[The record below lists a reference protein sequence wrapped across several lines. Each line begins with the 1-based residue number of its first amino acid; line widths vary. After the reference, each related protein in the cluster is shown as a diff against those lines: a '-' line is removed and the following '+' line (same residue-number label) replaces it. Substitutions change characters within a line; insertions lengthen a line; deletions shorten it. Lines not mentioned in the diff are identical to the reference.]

1 MCLYPLLLSFSLFL
15 ARRSLRLPSRPPRER
30 LSSPL
35 PRFLLSPVPFPFSP
49 PRGLPRHFLV
59 NYGRR
64 TGEGRGVSARAPGPS
79 SNPLPPRRYPRRTTW
94 GTLNASAGSP
104 WRHPLPAPPFSC
116 STSSSSSPSS
126 SSAPSRARSRARG
139 CLAPP
144 SPVFPYNLPGS
155 RASSFFLSFL
165 FSPLYSIFVSPFH
178 PAAATLFHP
187 VPFFRPSLLVLLH
200 LPRCVSLFLSASVTA
215 AASVAAS
222 RPPSAQCAYLFLFVF
237 VPAMNPRAGRGAR
250 GSSGAPPP

>member
-15 ARRSLRLPSRPPRER
+15 ARRSLRLPSRPPREC
-30 LSSPL
+30 LFSPL

-116 STSSSSSPSS
+116 STSSSSSSPSS
-126 SSAPSRARSRARG
+126 SSAPSRARG

-144 SPVFPYNLPGS
+144 PSPFFPIICPAAGLLPF
-155 RASSFFLSFL
+155 SFHFSFL
-165 FSPLYSIFVSPFH
+165 LSTSFSYLLSTRPLPPSSTLSPSSGRPSSSSSIF
-178 PAAATLFHP
+178 
-187 VPFFRPSLLVLLH
+187 RD
-200 LPRCVSLFLSASVTA
+200 VSLFSSL
-215 AASVAAS
+215 
-222 RPPSAQCAYLFLFVF
+222 PPL
-237 VPAMNPRAGRGAR
+237 
-250 GSSGAPPP
+250 PPPPASLPLDLRLRSVSTSSSSPSCQP